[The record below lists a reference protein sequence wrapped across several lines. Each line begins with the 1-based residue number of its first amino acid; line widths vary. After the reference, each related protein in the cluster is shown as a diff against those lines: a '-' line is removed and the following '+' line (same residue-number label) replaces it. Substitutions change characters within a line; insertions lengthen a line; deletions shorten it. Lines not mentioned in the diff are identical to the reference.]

1 MNYEPCDLWAPNVHA
16 SIVLLLIV
24 TQWEVPAEF
33 QIVALPPVAQVPP
46 PPGAVTALGYTA
58 SNSLKRPLDKA
69 EVEEQSA
76 HQPSKRRNPYGEWS
90 TVAVVESDEEGEGDQ
105 GRDTENTKED
115 KEDRTSGEIQ
125 FEEKQISGGLSSE
138 ETKELGGDFK
148 GFAFKKRT
156 SKGRPQ
162 IRQRTSDF

>member
-1 MNYEPCDLWAPNVHA
+1 MSSDVCA
-16 SIVLLLIV
+16 SVKIV

-33 QIVALPPVAQVPP
+33 QVAVLPPMLQVPP
-46 PPGAVTALGYTA
+46 PPGAATAP
-58 SNSLKRPLDKA
+58 NKRPLDKA

-76 HQPSKRRNPYGEWS
+76 CQPSKRRNPYGEWS
-90 TVAVVESDEEGEGDQ
+90 TVSVIERDEEAEGEEGEENQRG
-105 GRDTENTKED
+105 DTEDTEEG

-125 FEEKQISGGLSSE
+125 FEEKQISGGLSA
-138 ETKELGGDFK
+138 ETKELKGDFK

-156 SKGRPQ
+156 SKERPQ